1 MQVVEVRRRECEERM
16 FASWVTHGAEIGTVA
31 FFALAVFLMFCAA
44 ILAVLGLGAKLLEG
58 HDDES
63 KKFGGQH
70 PV

>member
-1 MQVVEVRRRECEERM
+1 M

-44 ILAVLGLGAKLLEG
+44 ILTVLGLGAKLLKEC
-58 HDDES
+58 DDENE
-63 KKFGGQH
+63 KNNRPR

>member
-1 MQVVEVRRRECEERM
+1 M
-16 FASWVTHGAEIGTVA
+16 FASWVAHGAEIGTVA

-44 ILAVLGLGAKLLEG
+44 ILAVLGLGSKLLEG

-63 KKFGGQH
+63 KTYGGPR

>member
-1 MQVVEVRRRECEERM
+1 M
-16 FASWVTHGAEIGTVA
+16 FASWVAHGAEIGTVA
-31 FFALAVFLMFCAA
+31 FVALVVFLMFCAA

-63 KKFGGQH
+63 KKYGGPR